1 MATEA
6 TFTIPAAEFPLG
18 SIFDEL
24 PAVTVELERVIPA
37 HERVIPYLWVRGRS
51 TGDVKGAF
59 DNHPAIEQ
67 MELVGSVADKHLFR
81 ADWNPTYDGVLNTLA
96 ETGVTLIK
104 TIGTNEQW
112 TFDVRGDCRRDLA
125 AFQQGCQ
132 QHDIPIDVTKVSA
145 LTPVESITEAAVTD
159 SQQEALVLAY
169 NCGYFESPREVTL
182 NELGE
187 ELGISQQAVAS
198 RLRRGI
204 NRILEGT
211 LSETEP

>member
-6 TFTIPAAEFPLG
+6 TFTIPAGEFPLG

-37 HERVIPYLWVRGRS
+37 HDRVIPYLWVRGRS
-51 TGDVKGAF
+51 TDAVEGAF
-59 DNHPAIEQ
+59 DDHPAIEQ
-67 MELVGSVADKHLFR
+67 MELVDSVAEEHLFR
-81 ADWNPTYDGVLNTLA
+81 ADWNLTHDGVLNTLG

-104 TIGTNEQW
+104 AIGTNEQW

-132 QHDIPIDVTKVSA
+132 QHGIRINVTKLHP
-145 LTPVESITEAAVTD
+145 LTSVESITEAAVTD
-159 SQQEALVLAY
+159 SQQEALILAY
-169 NCGYFESPREVTL
+169 NRGYFESPREVTL
-182 NELGE
+182 DELGDG
-187 ELGISQQAVAS
+187 LGISQQAVAS